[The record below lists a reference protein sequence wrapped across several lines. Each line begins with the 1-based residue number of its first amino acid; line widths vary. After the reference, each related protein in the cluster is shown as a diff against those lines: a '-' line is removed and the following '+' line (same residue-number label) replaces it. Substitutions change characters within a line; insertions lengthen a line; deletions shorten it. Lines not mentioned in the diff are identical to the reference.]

1 MVRQPQTTRADVK
14 PHLTCREA
22 TRLVL
27 AGEDRELL
35 LLERLR
41 LRVHMLICKA
51 CPNFQ
56 RQVDFMRSAMGQ
68 WRRYTDEGDEGIS
81 PRA

>member
-1 MVRQPQTTRADVK
+1 MMK

-27 AGEDRELL
+27 AGEDRKLAL
-35 LLERLR
+35 GERLR
-41 LRVHMLICKA
+41 LRMHMLICKA

-68 WRRYTDEGDEGIS
+68 WRRYAEEDDS
-81 PRA
+81 AVPRA

>member
-1 MVRQPQTTRADVK
+1 MK

-27 AGEDRELL
+27 AGEDRALRL
-35 LLERLR
+35 HERLR

-56 RQVDFMRSAMGQ
+56 RQVDFMREAMGQ
-68 WRRYTDEGDEGIS
+68 WRGYSEGDDDTAA
-81 PRA
+81 RT

>member
-1 MVRQPQTTRADVK
+1 VK
-14 PHLTCREA
+14 PQLTCREA

-35 LLERLR
+35 MLERLR

-68 WRRYTDEGDEGIS
+68 WRRYSEEGDEGAA

>member
-1 MVRQPQTTRADVK
+1 MK

-27 AGEDRELL
+27 AGEDRALQP
-35 LLERLR
+35 LERLR
-41 LRVHMLICKA
+41 LRVHMLICRA
-51 CPNFQ
+51 CPEFQ

-68 WRRYTDEGDEGIS
+68 WRRYADEGEEGIT
-81 PRA
+81 PRG

>member
-1 MVRQPQTTRADVK
+1 MK

-27 AGEDRELL
+27 AGEDRDLL

-56 RQVDFMRSAMGQ
+56 RQVDFMRGAMGQ
-68 WRRYTDEGDEGIS
+68 WRRYSEGDYDTAA
-81 PRA
+81 RT

>member
-1 MVRQPQTTRADVK
+1 VK

-27 AGEDRELL
+27 AGEDRRLL
-35 LLERLR
+35 LHERVR

-68 WRRYTDEGDEGIS
+68 WRRYAEGEDDGAA
-81 PRA
+81 PRG